1 MTRHTPL
8 QQLKEARQIAKDH
21 GLLVVDIKAAPGKT
35 EHIVYRLIPN
45 GQRVRLGKRA
55 TAEGL
60 RKYVADLAGF
70 H

>member
-21 GLLVVDIKAAPGKT
+21 GLVVVDIKAAPGKT
-35 EHIVYRLIPN
+35 EHVVYRLTPN

-60 RKYVADLAGF
+60 RNYVAKLAGF